1 MASIDDKTQQLES
14 TVSTVTD
21 TATTDLIENIK
32 SSQNANELALKKE
45 QDLEELKVKSLT
57 TST

>member
-14 TVSTVTD
+14 TVS